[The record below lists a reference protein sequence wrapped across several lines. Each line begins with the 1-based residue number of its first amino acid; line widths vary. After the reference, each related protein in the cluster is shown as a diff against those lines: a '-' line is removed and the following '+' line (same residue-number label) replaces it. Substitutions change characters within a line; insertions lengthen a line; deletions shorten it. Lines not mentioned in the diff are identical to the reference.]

1 MGIFTSGVFFVTMSS
16 KKMGEEKMDTIEQ
29 FVKNNQ
35 KLYIDL
41 IKTITS
47 IPAPSHKE
55 EKRVK
60 FLLDYLH
67 QLGYVNTFADEEK
80 NVIIELCESEAENI
94 HLYTAHID
102 TVFPD
107 EEEIAVS
114 ETEDKLCGPG
124 IGDDTANVAALLMF
138 LTYLKQT
145 GITTS
150 QNLVIAL
157 NSCEEG
163 LGNLDGAKALWK
175 RYGNRITQH
184 ISFDGGYH
192 WLVNRAV
199 GSYRYEITFQTKGGH
214 SYGDFG
220 NANAI
225 VYASEMIKGLY
236 ELSTRDLPGK
246 TTYNVG
252 MIQGGTSVNTIAQE
266 ASFLY
271 EFRSDQEV
279 SLYEMKKRAETK
291 ISEVL
296 QVERQK
302 VVLVNDAVIE
312 SSNAHVR
319 IKLLGQRPGM
329 GEVSKEK
336 LMQLTDKARQI
347 IFDETGVL
355 PQEESGSTDCNVFLV
370 NRIPSI
376 CFGVYE
382 GEGEHTRE
390 EFIWK
395 KSLEPGLRMAF
406 RFLMEEYND
415 K

>member
-1 MGIFTSGVFFVTMSS
+1 
-16 KKMGEEKMDTIEQ
+16 MDSIEQ

-55 EKRVK
+55 EKRVV

-138 LTYLKQT
+138 LTYIKQA
-145 GITTS
+145 GISTS
-150 QNLVIAL
+150 QNLVVAL

-175 RYGNRITQH
+175 RYGNQISQH
-184 ISFDGGYH
+184 ISFDGGYQ

-199 GSYRYEITFQTKGGH
+199 GSYRYEISVWTKGGH

-236 ELSTRDLPGK
+236 EIGTADLPGK

-252 MIQGGTSVNTIAQE
+252 VIQGGTSVNTIAQE
-266 ASFLY
+266 TSFLY

-279 SLYEMKKRAETK
+279 SLSEIKKRAEEK
-291 ISEVL
+291 IAEIL
-296 QVERQK
+296 HVERQT
-302 VVLVNDAVIE
+302 VLLENETIIE
-312 SSNAHVR
+312 TFDAHVR

-329 GEVSKEK
+329 GDVSKEK
-336 LMQLTDKARQI
+336 LALLTDKAKQI
-347 IFDETGVL
+347 IVEETGVL
-355 PQEESGSTDCNVFLV
+355 PKEESGSTDCNVFLA